1 LVSYFNLVLGVL
13 ISLVLVPV
21 PGFELHRF
29 PMNRWLHGP
38 IIPAPAAK
46 RRMILNVV
54 RPSGPL
60 TALFP
65 VKWVAVSQSSGDCLL
80 FIVEQLLFTRK
91 TGEQNSRQFCWQ
103 KSHSTFSL

>member
-1 LVSYFNLVLGVL
+1 LVSYFNLVLGEL

-29 PMNRWLHGP
+29 PMNRGLHGP
-38 IIPAPAAK
+38 IIPTPAAW

-80 FIVEQLLFTRK
+80 FIIEQLLFTRK
-91 TGEQNSRQFCWQ
+91 RVEQNPRHFCWQ
-103 KSHSTFSL
+103 KTQSMFSL